1 MKIFPD
7 VIKYQMEKARKH
19 GNLGLTGIPT
29 EPGKY
34 HCSRVCEAEIVLFLD
49 FNQFGRLVVAV
60 ASGTLSLNSHQTRK
74 LWCGKVSQDW
84 ILLVRELMYLT
95 VWLVEWNLNYKKM
108 LIWKKKLMKLSNT

>member
-34 HCSRVCEAEIVLFLD
+34 HCSRVC
-49 FNQFGRLVVAV
+49 
-60 ASGTLSLNSHQTRK
+60 
-74 LWCGKVSQDW
+74 
-84 ILLVRELMYLT
+84 
-95 VWLVEWNLNYKKM
+95 
-108 LIWKKKLMKLSNT
+108 